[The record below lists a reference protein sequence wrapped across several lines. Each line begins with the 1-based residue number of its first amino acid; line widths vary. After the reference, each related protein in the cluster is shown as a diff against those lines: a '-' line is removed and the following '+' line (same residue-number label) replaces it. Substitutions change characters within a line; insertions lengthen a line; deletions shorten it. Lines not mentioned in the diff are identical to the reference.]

1 MEEEE
6 EEEDV
11 EGSVEEAEEGEAE
24 EGEVEGEEATIQVQ
38 LRWEDRQV
46 GVSRLSWVRVMR
58 VPSQLY
64 VWRETSYTVRVR
76 IRASRC
82 GHGRDETHKH
92 DDRSYARSSTR
103 LNPRR

>member
-1 MEEEE
+1 MQGLAAEVLVEEEEE

-76 IRASRC
+76 IRVSRC
-82 GHGRDETHKH
+82 GHGTGRN
-92 DDRSYARSSTR
+92 SQTR
-103 LNPRR
+103 